1 MKLMKIAIDE
11 RIKHRVTGVLV
22 LVSIAI
28 IFVPAM
34 IKKSNQRFA
43 ENISVS
49 VKLPPKPIFP
59 KVSVVEKKAIF
70 EEVKVARL
78 DIPMDTPK
86 VTILPGTPVEILNA
100 KPNPIAKQTPKTLVQ
115 PVKLVKSN
123 PIKTQP
129 GLQGAYVVQLA
140 SFIQQ
145 KNAEVLVA
153 RLRSQGYQADYKK
166 YGDLYKVVVGGQLTQ
181 RNDAQMLQKKL
192 AKNMQ
197 LSGFIIKNQVS

>member
-1 MKLMKIAIDE
+1 M
-11 RIKHRVTGVLV
+11 
-22 LVSIAI
+22 
-28 IFVPAM
+28 
-34 IKKSNQRFA
+34 
-43 ENISVS
+43 
-49 VKLPPKPIFP
+49 
-59 KVSVVEKKAIF
+59 VEKKAIF

-145 KNAEVLVA
+145 KNAELLVA